1 MRRPHRNSSSPATRC
16 RTLAIA
22 RRAGGRRRS
31 RHGARPLRPS
41 LWLVPSN
48 GTLVPSHCL
57 PLGSWRYRPPPP
69 PPPRSLGP
77 PPLAAA
83 LPPWGGGLG
92 ARPPPAASS
101 RKNNTQPFTSLLDA
115 PLWAADACHNLRLR
129 LDARAAFFFFFFC
142 APCGPPWPGCPF
154 YLFIYFFFLAWY
166 ARLSTPRLRAVRR
179 DAGGPGCW
187 GGCSDWFRSM
197 PPPVHPCFFM
207 RAQTGGLGACFWWT
221 CRG

>member
-1 MRRPHRNSSSPATRC
+1 MRRPQRNSSSPATRC
-16 RTLAIA
+16 RTLAFA

-129 LDARAAFFFFFFC
+129 LDARAAFFFFFF
-142 APCGPPWPGCPF
+142 AP
-154 YLFIYFFFLAWY
+154 
-166 ARLSTPRLRAVRR
+166 RAVHR
-179 DAGGPGCW
+179 
-187 GGCSDWFRSM
+187 
-197 PPPVHPCFFM
+197 
-207 RAQTGGLGACFWWT
+207 GLGAHFIYLFFFFFGLVRT
-221 CRG
+221 PFHTPPARGAARRGWAGLLGWLF